1 MRTHQHVLLRMTE
14 DLRLR
19 GLSPNTVDAYIRAA
33 RIFLEFCGRPA
44 DQSDVRDVRRFL
56 LFLIHE
62 KKRSPAT
69 VNVYNAAVRFL
80 FAVTL
85 NRTFNS
91 LQIPRQK
98 TPKTLPQV
106 LNRQEIASILE
117 HGHNRKHKA
126 LFALIYGSGL
136 RVSEAAAIKTEHID
150 SRTMRVFVQEGKG
163 AKDRYTVLSHTA
175 LQLLR
180 EYWKAYRPAHPEG
193 WLFPGTSSRTH
204 ITAAAISRAF
214 CHALTRAQIS
224 KEVSIHSLRH
234 SFATHLL
241 ENGVSLLQIKELLG
255 HASIRSTTVYLHLA
269 NVTSGIV
276 SPLDRPPSTDEG
288 STRAHA

>member
-1 MRTHQHVLLRMTE
+1 MSAGSFCSSSTRKS
-14 DLRLR
+14 
-19 GLSPNTVDAYIRAA
+19 GL
-33 RIFLEFCGRPA
+33 
-44 DQSDVRDVRRFL
+44 QRRSS
-56 LFLIHE
+56 I
-62 KKRSPAT
+62 
-69 VNVYNAAVRFL
+69 YNAAVRFL

-85 NRTFNS
+85 NRTFNP

-106 LNRQEIASILE
+106 LNRHEIASLLE
-117 HGHNRKHKA
+117 HCHNRKHKA

-150 SRTMRVFVQEGKG
+150 SRTMRVFVQGGKG

-175 LQLLR
+175 VQLLR

-224 KEVSIHSLRH
+224 KVVSIHSLRH

>member
-1 MRTHQHVLLRMTE
+1 MGVWH
-14 DLRLR
+14 
-19 GLSPNTVDAYIRAA
+19 
-33 RIFLEFCGRPA
+33 
-44 DQSDVRDVRRFL
+44 
-56 LFLIHE
+56 
-62 KKRSPAT
+62 
-69 VNVYNAAVRFL
+69 
-80 FAVTL
+80 
-85 NRTFNS
+85 
-91 LQIPRQK
+91 
-98 TPKTLPQV
+98 
-106 LNRQEIASILE
+106 
-117 HGHNRKHKA
+117 
-126 LFALIYGSGL
+126 
-136 RVSEAAAIKTEHID
+136 
-150 SRTMRVFVQEGKG
+150 
-163 AKDRYTVLSHTA
+163 TVLSHTA